1 MPAKPKIT
9 YYLYETKH
17 AVTNDHPLWKS
28 PLPLHRNASSRIK
41 HPKSGVS
48 VNYGDYFQ
56 AVGEFLKKNH
66 YNILSAAV
74 SRQIGRTINPEE
86 IREIWVCLEKHG
98 AFYHPA
104 RIDVVGADFWTKFV
118 LNVAV
123 SRVGRDCIE
132 KEYGFFEKL
141 KDVIQG
147 HFLPKVYGRDDI
159 PLKKDQKL
167 GMFLGEWFDGFH
179 EFHLSRDPSDN
190 TLKIRVWDPE
200 HRGFYLSAQQC
211 RELYRQA
218 SRILTSCYNVETTE
232 HIFSWHHASGDF
244 IVKLE
249 NNTVGV
255 KLITVRRYESAL
267 KNGDRNMETI
277 MNALL
282 VFFLNLTIRM
292 RLDRL
297 DGTDELAW
305 SDDITVPGS
314 VLGFLEGLAQKPGI
328 DMLPGPIDVC
338 FMVQIV
344 NHTQSD
350 LLDISRTI
358 LDAYSPQ
365 APEVPL
371 IRQHLHKHMVVL
383 SQVIDDFSGP
393 YNFKARA

>member
-9 YYLYETKH
+9 HFLYELKNP
-17 AVTNDHPLWKS
+17 VSSDHPLWKS
-28 PLPLHRNASSRIK
+28 PLPLHRNASSPIV
-41 HPKSGVS
+41 HPRDGVF

-56 AVGEFLKKNH
+56 AVGQFLKKNH
-66 YNILSAAV
+66 FKLLSAAV
-74 SRQIGRTINPEE
+74 SRQIERTIKPEE
-86 IREIWVCLEKHG
+86 IREIRVCLEKHG

-104 RIDVVGADFWTKFV
+104 RIDVLGADLWTKFV
-118 LNVAV
+118 LNIAI
-123 SRVGRDCIE
+123 SRAGRDCIQ
-132 KEYGFFEKL
+132 KEYGFFEKIN
-141 KDVIQG
+141 KSNQG
-147 HFLPKVYGRDDI
+147 YFLPNVYGKDDI
-159 PLKKDQKL
+159 PLKKNLKL

-179 EFHLSRDPSDN
+179 EFHLSRDPSDDN
-190 TLKIRVWDPE
+190 LKIRVWDPE
-200 HRGFYLSAQQC
+200 RGGFYLSEQQC

-218 SRILTSCYNVETTE
+218 ARILTSCYNVETTE

-249 NNTVGV
+249 NNTVDV
-255 KLITVRRYESAL
+255 KLISVRRYESAL
-267 KNGDRNMETI
+267 KNNERNAETI

-297 DGTDELAW
+297 DGTGELVW
-305 SDDITVPGS
+305 SDDIAVPGS

-328 DMLPGPIDVC
+328 DMLPGPIDGC
-338 FMVQIV
+338 FMVQFV

-350 LLDISRTI
+350 LMDISRTI
-358 LDAYSPQ
+358 LDAYPPQ

-383 SQVIDDFSGP
+383 RQITNNFGGP

>member
-1 MPAKPKIT
+1 MPARPKIT
-9 YYLYETKH
+9 YFLYELKNS
-17 AVTNDHPLWKS
+17 VSSDHPLWES
-28 PLPLHRNASSRIK
+28 PLPLHRNASSRIM
-41 HPKSGVS
+41 HPKSDLS

-66 YNILSAAV
+66 YNIISAAV
-74 SRQIGRTINPEE
+74 SQQIERTINPEE
-86 IREIWVCLEKHG
+86 IREIRVCLEKHG

-104 RIDVVGADFWTKFV
+104 RIDVLGADFWTKFV
-118 LNVAV
+118 LNVA
-123 SRVGRDCIE
+123 DCID
-132 KEYGFFEKL
+132 KEYGSFEKL
-141 KDVIQG
+141 NHVIQG
-147 HFLPKVYGRDDI
+147 HILPNVYGKDDI
-159 PLKKDQKL
+159 PLNNDLKL

-190 TLKIRVWDPE
+190 TLKIRVWDPKR
-200 HRGFYLSAQQC
+200 RGFYLSTPQC

-218 SRILTSCYNVETTE
+218 SWILTSCYNVETTE

-249 NNTVGV
+249 NNTVDV

-267 KNGDRNMETI
+267 KNEDRNTEAI

-297 DGTDELAW
+297 DGTGELAW
-305 SDDITVPGS
+305 SDDISVPGS
-314 VLGFLEGLAQKPGI
+314 VLGFLEGLAQKPVI
-328 DMLPGPIDVC
+328 DILPGPIDGC
-338 FMVQIV
+338 FIYQFV

-358 LDAYSPQ
+358 LNAYPPQ
-365 APEVPL
+365 ASEVPL
-371 IRQHLHKHMVVL
+371 IRKHLHKHMGVL
-383 SQVIDDFSGP
+383 RQVINDFGGP
-393 YNFKARA
+393 YNFKAQA